1 MHKQKSFIC
10 SISAEWVVN
19 REETHLVDG
28 VRETHLIDGVE
39 ETHLVDGG
47 RETVMQGLN
56 VSLKDRL
63 NP

>member
-19 REETHLVDG
+19 REEAHLVD
-28 VRETHLIDGVE
+28 D
-39 ETHLVDGG
+39 G
-47 RETVMQGLN
+47 RETVTQGLN

>member
-28 VRETHLIDGVE
+28 R
-39 ETHLVDGG
+39 
-47 RETVMQGLN
+47 RETVTQGLN
-56 VSLKDRL
+56 MSLQDRL